1 MGSNVGDQ
9 INTEIITGNL
19 GRSPEIK
26 TFDSGKRKASL
37 RVAVYC
43 GGSGDDK
50 RTLWIDATYWA
61 DEGADLVMDVL
72 ALMETGERVIIHGR
86 PDVEKW
92 KGRDGDDKER
102 RVLNA
107 WAIMRAPRSQPAE
120 RTEPESGYSGART
133 SSSEPVGDDDDPG
146 PSW

>member
-1 MGSNVGDQ
+1 MGDQ
-9 INTEIITGNL
+9 INTEIVTGNL

-43 GGSGDDK
+43 GGKGDDK

-61 DEGADLVMDVL
+61 DEGADMVMDVL

-86 PDVEKW
+86 PDLERW
-92 KGRDGDDKER
+92 KGRDGDMKER

-107 WAIMRAPRSQPAE
+107 WAIMRAPRSQPE
-120 RTEPESGYSGART
+120 SRTEPESGNDGGTSG
-133 SSSEPVGDDDDPG
+133 SQYYDDDDPG